1 MTLLNTSGV
10 LVILTVILLLWFVP
24 RSLRRAPAGHTVE
37 PERPLIS
44 AERTAEDILASAG
57 VLLNESEAYQSS
69 DHAVAPGTSLPSSAL
84 PRSSSSSHAVG
95 DGAAPQTASI
105 SQIRDSSPVA
115 PYTDEIPVVEE
126 EPKQSLLSSLD
137 TSTPSGVAYLVA
149 AGAGVAAVL
158 CLLLAL
164 FDLFSWAWFVIF
176 AVLGG
181 LAWAVGR
188 FGLADTLSQRLA
200 HREGDDNNDERSEV
214 DFDDEQLDR
223 EAEEPASAAEA
234 RPAPAPAPKAPVAQ
248 PVRREGS
255 AEASSPKTPVP
266 AAEHRDAEPRTP
278 EPRVHEPRVHES
290 RAAESADSEQDV
302 PAHRRAEGRP
312 AASRHAQHPQ
322 RRPQRPSRFQPIRR
336 GSVLFDQESG
346 SGATSQPTPR
356 AAEPQ
361 SSAERAVAAQH
372 TQPVQS
378 AQPHPAQQVPQAAPQ
393 QAPRV
398 APRAEAAEQPAAHQ
412 AAPAREPEP
421 RVPTEFSD
429 PRPAGTSQE
438 RPAAQQTPQAARP
451 NQSNQGQSRPALRD
465 GSPVRQAS
473 QQAPAPIPEEIP
485 LPDVLDD
492 SEFDALDIASL
503 NNPATQPGSSLGV
516 SRRAGSRHP
525 GGGSSFKAVSNT
537 WNPVQLPKP
546 LSALHR
552 ENDEKN
558 SKK

>member
-105 SQIRDSSPVA
+105 SQIRDSSPVT
-115 PYTDEIPVVEE
+115 PYTDEIPVVE

-149 AGAGVAAVL
+149 AGAGVATVL

-164 FDLFSWAWFVIF
+164 FRLFSWVWFVVF
-176 AVLGG
+176 AVLAG

-200 HREGDDNNDERSEV
+200 HRERDDDDDERSEV

-223 EAEEPASAAEA
+223 EAEESASAAEA

-266 AAEHRDAEPRTP
+266 AAERRDADPRTP

-290 RAAESADSEQDV
+290 RAAESADSEQDA

-346 SGATSQPTPR
+346 SGATSQP
-356 AAEPQ
+356 
-361 SSAERAVAAQH
+361 
-372 TQPVQS
+372 VQS

-393 QAPRV
+393 QTASQQTPRV
-398 APRAEAAEQPAAHQ
+398 APRAEATEQPAVHQ
-412 AAPAREPEP
+412 AAPAREPAP
-421 RVPTEFSD
+421 RVPTDFSA

-438 RPAAQQTPQAARP
+438 RPAAQQAPQAAHP
-451 NQSNQGQSRPALRD
+451 NQSNQGQPRPALRD
-465 GSPVRQAS
+465 GSPVRQAP

-525 GGGSSFKAVSNT
+525 GGGSSFEAVSNT

>member
-84 PRSSSSSHAVG
+84 PSSSSSSHAVG

-115 PYTDEIPVVEE
+115 PYTDEIPVEE

-164 FDLFSWAWFVIF
+164 FGLFSWAWFVIF

-200 HREGDDNNDERSEV
+200 HREGNDDDDERSEV

-234 RPAPAPAPKAPVAQ
+234 HPAPAPAPKAPVAQ

-255 AEASSPKTPVP
+255 SEASSPKTPVP
-266 AAEHRDAEPRTP
+266 AAERRDADPRTP
-278 EPRVHEPRVHES
+278 EPRVHEPRVHEPRVHES
-290 RAAESADSEQDV
+290 RAAESADSAQDA

-346 SGATSQPTPR
+346 SGATSQP
-356 AAEPQ
+356 
-361 SSAERAVAAQH
+361 
-372 TQPVQS
+372 VQS

-398 APRAEAAEQPAAHQ
+398 APRAEATEQPAVHQ
-412 AAPAREPEP
+412 AAPAREPAP
-421 RVPTEFSD
+421 RVPTDFSA

-438 RPAAQQTPQAARP
+438 RPAAQQAPQAAHP
-451 NQSNQGQSRPALRD
+451 NQSNQGQPRPALRD
-465 GSPVRQAS
+465 GSPVRQTP

-525 GGGSSFKAVSNT
+525 GGGSSFEAVSNT

>member
-105 SQIRDSSPVA
+105 SQIRDSSPVT
-115 PYTDEIPVVEE
+115 PYTDEIPVVE

-149 AGAGVAAVL
+149 AGAGVATVL

-164 FDLFSWAWFVIF
+164 FRLFSWVWFVIF
-176 AVLGG
+176 AVLAG

-200 HREGDDNNDERSEV
+200 HREGDDDDDERSEV

-266 AAEHRDAEPRTP
+266 AAERRDADPRTP
-278 EPRVHEPRVHES
+278 EPRVYEPRVHDS
-290 RAAESADSEQDV
+290 RAAESADSEQDA

-346 SGATSQPTPR
+346 SGATSQP
-356 AAEPQ
+356 
-361 SSAERAVAAQH
+361 
-372 TQPVQS
+372 VQS
-378 AQPHPAQQVPQAAPQ
+378 AQPHPAHQVPQAAPQRTASQ

-398 APRAEAAEQPAAHQ
+398 APRAEATEQPAVHQ
-412 AAPAREPEP
+412 ATPAREPAP
-421 RVPTEFSD
+421 RVPTDFSA

-438 RPAAQQTPQAARP
+438 RPAAQQAPQAAHP
-451 NQSNQGQSRPALRD
+451 NQSNQGQPRPALRD
-465 GSPVRQAS
+465 GSPVRQAP

-525 GGGSSFKAVSNT
+525 GGGSSFEAVSNT

>member
-84 PRSSSSSHAVG
+84 PSSSSSSHAVG

-164 FDLFSWAWFVIF
+164 FGLFSWAWFVIF

-200 HREGDDNNDERSEV
+200 HREGNDDDDERSEV

-234 RPAPAPAPKAPVAQ
+234 HPAPAPAPKAPVAQ

-266 AAEHRDAEPRTP
+266 AAEHRDADPRTP
-278 EPRVHEPRVHES
+278 EPRVHEPRVHEPRVHEPRVHES
-290 RAAESADSEQDV
+290 RAAESADSAQDA

-346 SGATSQPTPR
+346 SGATSQP
-356 AAEPQ
+356 
-361 SSAERAVAAQH
+361 
-372 TQPVQS
+372 VQS

-398 APRAEAAEQPAAHQ
+398 APRAEATEQPAVHQ
-412 AAPAREPEP
+412 AAPAREPAP
-421 RVPTEFSD
+421 RVPTDFSA

-438 RPAAQQTPQAARP
+438 RPAAQQAPQTAHP
-451 NQSNQGQSRPALRD
+451 NQSNQGQPRPALRD
-465 GSPVRQAS
+465 GSPVRQTP

-525 GGGSSFKAVSNT
+525 GGGSSFEAVSNT

>member
-44 AERTAEDILASAG
+44 AERTPEDILASAG

-95 DGAAPQTASI
+95 DSVAPQTASI

-115 PYTDEIPVVEE
+115 PYTGEIPVVE

-149 AGAGVAAVL
+149 TGAGVAAVL
-158 CLLLAL
+158 CLLLTL
-164 FDLFSWAWFVIF
+164 FGLMPWAWFVIF

-181 LAWAVGR
+181 VAWGAGR
-188 FGLADTLSQRLA
+188 FGLADALRQRFDR
-200 HREGDDNNDERSEV
+200 RESEDDN
-214 DFDDEQLDR
+214 DDEQSGIDGDDERHDR
-223 EAEEPASAAEA
+223 ETLERETEESAPVDGGRPVQASASKASGAHSTRRAGSSEESFPKP
-234 RPAPAPAPKAPVAQ
+234 PAPVT
-248 PVRREGS
+248 ES
-255 AEASSPKTPVP
+255 
-266 AAEHRDAEPRTP
+266 RTQ
-278 EPRVHEPRVHES
+278 EPRVQES
-290 RAAESADSEQDV
+290 RTAESADSTQDA
-302 PAHRRAEGRP
+302 PAHRQVEARP
-312 AASRHAQHPQ
+312 AVAVARHAQHPG
-322 RRPQRPSRFQPIRR
+322 RRPQRSSRFQPIRR

-346 SGATSQPTPR
+346 SGSASQSAPR
-356 AAEPQ
+356 AAEPKP
-361 SSAERAVAAQH
+361 SAERVVAAQ
-372 TQPVQS
+372 PVQ
-378 AQPHPAQQVPQAAPQ
+378 PAQQVSQAAPQ
-393 QAPRV
+393 QVASQQAPRV
-398 APRAEAAEQPAAHQ
+398 SPRAESAEQVAVHR
-412 AAPAREPEP
+412 AAPARESEP
-421 RVPTEFSD
+421 RVPTEFSA
-429 PRPAGTSQE
+429 PRSVAASQE
-438 RPAAQQTPQAARP
+438 RSAAQPAPQAVRP
-451 NQSNQGQSRPALRD
+451 NQPAARPALRD
-465 GSPVRQAS
+465 GSPVRPAA

-503 NNPATQPGSSLGV
+503 NNPATQQGSSLGA
-516 SRRAGSRHP
+516 SGRAGNRHP
-525 GGGSSFKAVSNT
+525 GGGSSFEAVSNT

>member
-105 SQIRDSSPVA
+105 SQIRDSSPMA
-115 PYTDEIPVVEE
+115 PYTDEIPVVE

-181 LAWAVGR
+181 LAWAAGR

-200 HREGDDNNDERSEV
+200 HREGDDDEDERSEV

-223 EAEEPASAAEA
+223 EAEESASAAEA
-234 RPAPAPAPKAPVAQ
+234 HPAPAPAPKAPVAQ

-255 AEASSPKTPVP
+255 SEASSPKTSVP

-278 EPRVHEPRVHES
+278 EPRVHESH
-290 RAAESADSEQDV
+290 AAESVDSAQDA
-302 PAHRRAEGRP
+302 PAHRRAEGRGFAP
-312 AASRHAQHPQ
+312 RTAS
-322 RRPQRPSRFQPIRR
+322 
-336 GSVLFDQESG
+336 
-346 SGATSQPTPR
+346 
-356 AAEPQ
+356 
-361 SSAERAVAAQH
+361 
-372 TQPVQS
+372 
-378 AQPHPAQQVPQAAPQ
+378 AAP
-393 QAPRV
+393 P
-398 APRAEAAEQPAAHQ
+398 PA
-412 AAPAREPEP
+412 PEP
-421 RVPTEFSD
+421 IPAHP
-429 PRPAGTSQE
+429 PR
-438 RPAAQQTPQAARP
+438 
-451 NQSNQGQSRPALRD
+451 
-465 GSPVRQAS
+465 
-473 QQAPAPIPEEIP
+473 
-485 LPDVLDD
+485 
-492 SEFDALDIASL
+492 
-503 NNPATQPGSSLGV
+503 
-516 SRRAGSRHP
+516 
-525 GGGSSFKAVSNT
+525 
-537 WNPVQLPKP
+537 
-546 LSALHR
+546 
-552 ENDEKN
+552 
-558 SKK
+558 

>member
-200 HREGDDNNDERSEV
+200 HREGDDDDDERSEV

-223 EAEEPASAAEA
+223 EAEESASAAEA

-266 AAEHRDAEPRTP
+266 AAEHRDAEPR
-278 EPRVHEPRVHES
+278 VHEPRVHES
-290 RAAESADSEQDV
+290 RAAESADSGQDA

-346 SGATSQPTPR
+346 SEATS
-356 AAEPQ
+356 
-361 SSAERAVAAQH
+361 
-372 TQPVQS
+372 QPVQS

-398 APRAEAAEQPAAHQ
+398 APRAEATEQPAVHQ
-412 AAPAREPEP
+412 AAPAREPAP
-421 RVPTEFSD
+421 RVPTDFSA

-438 RPAAQQTPQAARP
+438 RPAAQQAPQAAHP
-451 NQSNQGQSRPALRD
+451 NQSNQGQPRPALRD
-465 GSPVRQAS
+465 GSPVRRAP

-525 GGGSSFKAVSNT
+525 GGGSSFEAVSNT

>member
-126 EPKQSLLSSLD
+126 PKQSLLSSLD

-149 AGAGVAAVL
+149 AGAGVATVL

-164 FDLFSWAWFVIF
+164 FRLFSWVWFVVF
-176 AVLGG
+176 AVLAG
-181 LAWAVGR
+181 LAWATGR

-200 HREGDDNNDERSEV
+200 HRERDDDDDERSEV

-266 AAEHRDAEPRTP
+266 AAERRDADPRTP

-290 RAAESADSEQDV
+290 HAAESADSEQDA

-346 SGATSQPTPR
+346 SGATSQP
-356 AAEPQ
+356 
-361 SSAERAVAAQH
+361 
-372 TQPVQS
+372 VQS
-378 AQPHPAQQVPQAAPQ
+378 AQPHPAHQVPQAAPQRTVSQ

-398 APRAEAAEQPAAHQ
+398 APRAEATEQPAVHQ
-412 AAPAREPEP
+412 ATPAREPAP
-421 RVPTEFSD
+421 RVPTDFSA

-438 RPAAQQTPQAARP
+438 RPAAQQAPQAAHP
-451 NQSNQGQSRPALRD
+451 NQSNQGQPRPALRD
-465 GSPVRQAS
+465 GSPVRQAP

-525 GGGSSFKAVSNT
+525 GGGSSFEAVSNT

>member
-126 EPKQSLLSSLD
+126 PKQSLLSSLD

-164 FDLFSWAWFVIF
+164 FGRFPWAWFVIF

-181 LAWAVGR
+181 LAWAAGR

-200 HREGDDNNDERSEV
+200 HREGDDDEDERSEV

-223 EAEEPASAAEA
+223 EAEESASAAEA
-234 RPAPAPAPKAPVAQ
+234 HPVPAPAPKAPVAQ

-266 AAEHRDAEPRTP
+266 AAERRDADPRTP

-290 RAAESADSEQDV
+290 RAAESADSEQDA

-346 SGATSQPTPR
+346 SGATSQP
-356 AAEPQ
+356 
-361 SSAERAVAAQH
+361 
-372 TQPVQS
+372 VQS

-393 QAPRV
+393 RTASQQAPRV
-398 APRAEAAEQPAAHQ
+398 APRAEATEQLAVHQ
-412 AAPAREPEP
+412 AAPAREPAP
-421 RVPTEFSD
+421 RVPTDFSA

-438 RPAAQQTPQAARP
+438 RPAAQQAPQAAHP
-451 NQSNQGQSRPALRD
+451 NQSNQGQPRPALRD
-465 GSPVRQAS
+465 GSPVRQAP

-525 GGGSSFKAVSNT
+525 GGGSSFEAVSNT

>member
-105 SQIRDSSPVA
+105 SQIRDSSPVT
-115 PYTDEIPVVEE
+115 PYTDEIPVVE

-181 LAWAVGR
+181 LAWAAGR

-200 HREGDDNNDERSEV
+200 HREGDDDEDERSEV

-234 RPAPAPAPKAPVAQ
+234 RPAPVPAPKAPVAQ

-255 AEASSPKTPVP
+255 SEASSPKTSVP
-266 AAEHRDAEPRTP
+266 AAEHRDADPRTP
-278 EPRVHEPRVHES
+278 EPRVHES
-290 RAAESADSEQDV
+290 RAAESADSPQDA

-346 SGATSQPTPR
+346 SGAPSQPAPR

-361 SSAERAVAAQH
+361 SLAERAVAAQH

-393 QAPRV
+393 QTAV
-398 APRAEAAEQPAAHQ
+398 HQ
-412 AAPAREPEP
+412 AAPAREPAP
-421 RVPTEFSD
+421 RVPTDFSA

-438 RPAAQQTPQAARP
+438 RPAAQQAPQAAHP
-451 NQSNQGQSRPALRD
+451 NQSNQGQPRPALRD
-465 GSPVRQAS
+465 GSPVRQAP

-503 NNPATQPGSSLGV
+503 NNPATQPGSSLGA

-525 GGGSSFKAVSNT
+525 GGGSSFEAVSNT

>member
-164 FDLFSWAWFVIF
+164 FGLFSWAWFVIF

-200 HREGDDNNDERSEV
+200 HREGNDDDDERSEV

-223 EAEEPASAAEA
+223 EVEEPASTAEA

-266 AAEHRDAEPRTP
+266 AAERRDADPRTP
-278 EPRVHEPRVHES
+278 EPRVHES
-290 RAAESADSEQDV
+290 RAAESADSAQDA

-322 RRPQRPSRFQPIRR
+322 RRPQHPSRFQPIRR
-336 GSVLFDQESG
+336 GSVLFDQEGG
-346 SGATSQPTPR
+346 SGATS
-356 AAEPQ
+356 
-361 SSAERAVAAQH
+361 
-372 TQPVQS
+372 QPVQS

-393 QAPRV
+393 QTASQQTASQQAPRV
-398 APRAEAAEQPAAHQ
+398 APRAGATEQPAVHQ
-412 AAPAREPEP
+412 AAPAREPAP
-421 RVPTEFSD
+421 RVPTDFSA
-429 PRPAGTSQE
+429 PRPAATSQE
-438 RPAAQQTPQAARP
+438 RPAAQQAPQAAHP
-451 NQSNQGQSRPALRD
+451 NQSNQGQPRPALRD
-465 GSPVRQAS
+465 GSPVRQAP

-525 GGGSSFKAVSNT
+525 GGGSSFEAVSNT

>member
-44 AERTAEDILASAG
+44 AERTPEDILASAG

-84 PRSSSSSHAVG
+84 PRSSSSAHALA
-95 DGAAPQTASI
+95 DSAAPQTASI

-115 PYTDEIPVVEE
+115 PYTGEIPVVE

-149 AGAGVAAVL
+149 TGAGVAAVL
-158 CLLLAL
+158 CLLLTL
-164 FDLFSWAWFVIF
+164 FGLMPWAWFVIF

-181 LAWAVGR
+181 VAWGAGR
-188 FGLADTLSQRLA
+188 FGLADALRQRFDR
-200 HREGDDNNDERSEV
+200 RESEDDN
-214 DFDDEQLDR
+214 DDEQTGIDGDDERHDR
-223 EAEEPASAAEA
+223 ETLERETEDSAPVDGGRPVQAS
-234 RPAPAPAPKAPVAQ
+234 APKASGAHST
-248 PVRREGS
+248 RRAGS
-255 AEASSPKTPVP
+255 SEESFPKPPAPIAES
-266 AAEHRDAEPRTP
+266 RTQ
-278 EPRVHEPRVHES
+278 EPRVQES
-290 RAAESADSEQDV
+290 RTAESADSTQDA
-302 PAHRRAEGRP
+302 PAHRQVEARP
-312 AASRHAQHPQ
+312 AVAVARHAQHPG
-322 RRPQRPSRFQPIRR
+322 RRPQRSSRFQPIRR

-346 SGATSQPTPR
+346 SGSASQSAPR
-356 AAEPQ
+356 AAEPKP
-361 SSAERAVAAQH
+361 SAERVVAAQ
-372 TQPVQS
+372 PVQ
-378 AQPHPAQQVPQAAPQ
+378 PAQQVSQAAPQQVASQ

-398 APRAEAAEQPAAHQ
+398 APRVESAEQVAVHR
-412 AAPAREPEP
+412 AAPARESEP
-421 RVPTEFSD
+421 RVPTEFSA
-429 PRPAGTSQE
+429 PRSVAASQE
-438 RPAAQQTPQAARP
+438 RSAAQPAPQAVRP
-451 NQSNQGQSRPALRD
+451 NQPAARPALRD
-465 GSPVRQAS
+465 GSPVRPAA

-503 NNPATQPGSSLGV
+503 NTPATQQGSSLGA
-516 SRRAGSRHP
+516 SGRAGNRHP
-525 GGGSSFKAVSNT
+525 GGGSSFEAVSNT

>member
-105 SQIRDSSPVA
+105 SQIRDSSPMA

-164 FDLFSWAWFVIF
+164 FGLFSWAWFVIF

-200 HREGDDNNDERSEV
+200 HREGNDDDDERSEV

-234 RPAPAPAPKAPVAQ
+234 HPAPAPAPKAPVAQ

-266 AAEHRDAEPRTP
+266 AAEHRDADPRTP
-278 EPRVHEPRVHES
+278 EPRVHEPRVHEPRVHES
-290 RAAESADSEQDV
+290 RAAESADSAQDA

-346 SGATSQPTPR
+346 SGATSQP
-356 AAEPQ
+356 
-361 SSAERAVAAQH
+361 
-372 TQPVQS
+372 VQS
-378 AQPHPAQQVPQAAPQ
+378 AQPHPAQQVPQAAPP

-398 APRAEAAEQPAAHQ
+398 APRAEATEQPAVHQ
-412 AAPAREPEP
+412 AAPAREPAP
-421 RVPTEFSD
+421 RVPTDFSA

-438 RPAAQQTPQAARP
+438 RPAAQQAPQAAHP
-451 NQSNQGQSRPALRD
+451 NQSNQGQPRPALRD
-465 GSPVRQAS
+465 GSPVRQTP

-525 GGGSSFKAVSNT
+525 GGGSSFEAVSNT

>member
-126 EPKQSLLSSLD
+126 PKQSLLSSLD

-164 FDLFSWAWFVIF
+164 FGQFSWAWFVIF

-181 LAWAVGR
+181 LAWAAGR

-200 HREGDDNNDERSEV
+200 HREGDDDEDERSEV

-223 EAEEPASAAEA
+223 EAEESASAAEA
-234 RPAPAPAPKAPVAQ
+234 HPAPAPVAQ

-255 AEASSPKTPVP
+255 SEASSPKTSVP

-278 EPRVHEPRVHES
+278 EPRVHES
-290 RAAESADSEQDV
+290 RAAESADSAQDA

-346 SGATSQPTPR
+346 GGTTSQPAPR

-361 SSAERAVAAQH
+361 PSAERAVAAQH

-378 AQPHPAQQVPQAAPQ
+378 AQPQPARQVPQAAPQ
-393 QAPRV
+393 QTASQQASRV
-398 APRAEAAEQPAAHQ
+398 APRAEAAEQPAVHQ
-412 AAPAREPEP
+412 AAPAREPAP
-421 RVPTEFSD
+421 RVPTGFSA
-429 PRPAGTSQE
+429 PRSAATSQE
-438 RPAAQQTPQAARP
+438 RPAAQQAPQTARL
-451 NQSNQGQSRPALRD
+451 NQSNQGQPRPALRD
-465 GSPVRQAS
+465 GSPVRQAP

-525 GGGSSFKAVSNT
+525 GGGSSFEAVSNT

>member
-95 DGAAPQTASI
+95 DGTAPQTASI

-115 PYTDEIPVVEE
+115 PYTDEIPVVE

-164 FDLFSWAWFVIF
+164 FGLFSWAWFVIF

-181 LAWAVGR
+181 LALAAGR

-200 HREGDDNNDERSEV
+200 HREGDDDEDERSEV

-223 EAEEPASAAEA
+223 EAEESASAAEA
-234 RPAPAPAPKAPVAQ
+234 RPVPAPAPKAPVAQ
-248 PVRREGS
+248 PVRREDS
-255 AEASSPKTPVP
+255 TEASSPKTSVP
-266 AAEHRDAEPRTP
+266 AAERRDAEPRTP
-278 EPRVHEPRVHES
+278 EPRVYES
-290 RAAESADSEQDV
+290 RAAESVDSVQEA

-346 SGATSQPTPR
+346 SGATSQPAPR

-378 AQPHPAQQVPQAAPQ
+378 AQPHPAQQVPQAASQ

-398 APRAEAAEQPAAHQ
+398 APRAEATEQPAVHQ
-412 AAPAREPEP
+412 AAPAREPAP
-421 RVPTEFSD
+421 RVPTEFSA
-429 PRPAGTSQE
+429 PRPAATSQE
-438 RPAAQQTPQAARP
+438 RPAAQQAPQTARP
-451 NQSNQGQSRPALRD
+451 NQSNQGQPRPALRD
-465 GSPVRQAS
+465 GSPVRQAP

-503 NNPATQPGSSLGV
+503 NSPATQPGSSLGA
-516 SRRAGSRHP
+516 SGRAGSRHP
-525 GGGSSFKAVSNT
+525 GGGSSFEAVSNT

>member
-84 PRSSSSSHAVG
+84 PRSSSSSHEVG

-105 SQIRDSSPVA
+105 SQIRDSSPVT
-115 PYTDEIPVVEE
+115 PYTDEIPVVE

-164 FDLFSWAWFVIF
+164 FGRFPWAWFVIF

-181 LAWAVGR
+181 LAWAAGR

-200 HREGDDNNDERSEV
+200 HREGNDDEDERSEV

-223 EAEEPASAAEA
+223 EAEESASASEA
-234 RPAPAPAPKAPVAQ
+234 HPAPAPAPKTPVAQ

-266 AAEHRDAEPRTP
+266 AAERRDANPRTP

-290 RAAESADSEQDV
+290 RAAESADSGQDA

-346 SGATSQPTPR
+346 SGATSQP
-356 AAEPQ
+356 A
-361 SSAERAVAAQH
+361 
-372 TQPVQS
+372 QS

-398 APRAEAAEQPAAHQ
+398 APRAEATEQPAVHQ
-412 AAPAREPEP
+412 AAPAREPAP
-421 RVPTEFSD
+421 RVPTDFSA
-429 PRPAGTSQE
+429 PRPAATSQE
-438 RPAAQQTPQAARP
+438 RPAAQQAPQTAHP
-451 NQSNQGQSRPALRD
+451 NQSNQGQPRPALRD
-465 GSPVRQAS
+465 GSPVRQAP

-525 GGGSSFKAVSNT
+525 GGGSSFEAVSNT

>member
-115 PYTDEIPVVEE
+115 PYTDEIHVVEE

-164 FDLFSWAWFVIF
+164 FGLLSWAWFVIF

-200 HREGDDNNDERSEV
+200 HREGDDDEDERSEV

-255 AEASSPKTPVP
+255 SEASSPKTPVP
-266 AAEHRDAEPRTP
+266 AAERRDAEPRTP

-290 RAAESADSEQDV
+290 RAAESADSAQDA
-302 PAHRRAEGRP
+302 PAHRRAESRP
-312 AASRHAQHPQ
+312 AASRHTQHPQ

-346 SGATSQPTPR
+346 SGATSQP
-356 AAEPQ
+356 
-361 SSAERAVAAQH
+361 
-372 TQPVQS
+372 VQS
-378 AQPHPAQQVPQAAPQ
+378 AQPHPAQQVPQASPQQTASQ

-398 APRAEAAEQPAAHQ
+398 APQAEATEQPAVHQ
-412 AAPAREPEP
+412 ATPAREPAP
-421 RVPTEFSD
+421 RVPTDFSA
-429 PRPAGTSQE
+429 PRPAATSQE
-438 RPAAQQTPQAARP
+438 RPAAQQAPQTAHP
-451 NQSNQGQSRPALRD
+451 NQSNQGQPRPALRD
-465 GSPVRQAS
+465 GSPVRQAP

-525 GGGSSFKAVSNT
+525 GGGSSFEAVSNT

>member
-200 HREGDDNNDERSEV
+200 HREGNDDDDERSEV

-234 RPAPAPAPKAPVAQ
+234 HPALAPAPKAPVAQ
-248 PVRREGS
+248 PIRREGS

-266 AAEHRDAEPRTP
+266 AAERRDAEPRVH

-290 RAAESADSEQDV
+290 RAAESADSGQDA

-312 AASRHAQHPQ
+312 AASRHAQRPQ

-346 SGATSQPTPR
+346 SGATSQP
-356 AAEPQ
+356 
-361 SSAERAVAAQH
+361 
-372 TQPVQS
+372 VQS

-393 QAPRV
+393 RTASQQAPRV
-398 APRAEAAEQPAAHQ
+398 APRAEATEQPAVHQ
-412 AAPAREPEP
+412 AAPAREPAP
-421 RVPTEFSD
+421 RVPTGFSA
-429 PRPAGTSQE
+429 PRPAATSQE
-438 RPAAQQTPQAARP
+438 RSAAQQAPQTVRP
-451 NQSNQGQSRPALRD
+451 NQSNQGQPRPALRD
-465 GSPVRQAS
+465 GSPVRQAP

-525 GGGSSFKAVSNT
+525 GGGSSFEAVSNT

>member
-44 AERTAEDILASAG
+44 AERTPEDILASAG

-84 PRSSSSSHAVG
+84 PRSSSSAHALA
-95 DGAAPQTASI
+95 DSAAPQTASI

-115 PYTDEIPVVEE
+115 PYTGEIPVVE

-149 AGAGVAAVL
+149 TGAGVAAVL
-158 CLLLAL
+158 CLLLTL
-164 FDLFSWAWFVIF
+164 FGLMPWAWFVIF

-181 LAWAVGR
+181 VAWGAGR
-188 FGLADTLSQRLA
+188 FGLADALRQRFDR
-200 HREGDDNNDERSEV
+200 RESEDDN
-214 DFDDEQLDR
+214 DDEQTGIDGDDERHDR
-223 EAEEPASAAEA
+223 ETLERETEDSAPVDGGRPVQAS
-234 RPAPAPAPKAPVAQ
+234 APKAYGAHST
-248 PVRREGS
+248 RRAGS
-255 AEASSPKTPVP
+255 SEESFPKPPAPIAES
-266 AAEHRDAEPRTP
+266 RTQ
-278 EPRVHEPRVHES
+278 EPRVQES
-290 RAAESADSEQDV
+290 RTAESADSTQDA
-302 PAHRRAEGRP
+302 PAHRQVEARP
-312 AASRHAQHPQ
+312 AVAVARHAQHPG
-322 RRPQRPSRFQPIRR
+322 RRPQRSSRFQPIRR

-346 SGATSQPTPR
+346 SGSASQSAPR
-356 AAEPQ
+356 AAEPKP
-361 SSAERAVAAQH
+361 SAERVVAAQ
-372 TQPVQS
+372 PVQ
-378 AQPHPAQQVPQAAPQ
+378 PAQQVSQAAPQQVASQ

-398 APRAEAAEQPAAHQ
+398 APRVESAEQVAVHR
-412 AAPAREPEP
+412 AAPARESEP
-421 RVPTEFSD
+421 RVPTEFSA
-429 PRPAGTSQE
+429 PRSVAASQE
-438 RPAAQQTPQAARP
+438 RSAAQPAPQAVRP
-451 NQSNQGQSRPALRD
+451 NQPAARPALRD
-465 GSPVRQAS
+465 GSPVRPAA

-503 NNPATQPGSSLGV
+503 NTPATQQGSSLGA
-516 SRRAGSRHP
+516 SGRAGNRHP
-525 GGGSSFKAVSNT
+525 GGGSSFEAVSNT

>member
-105 SQIRDSSPVA
+105 SQIRDSSPMA
-115 PYTDEIPVVEE
+115 PYTDEIPVVE

-181 LAWAVGR
+181 LAWAAGR

-200 HREGDDNNDERSEV
+200 HREGDDDEDERSEV

-223 EAEEPASAAEA
+223 EAEESASAAEA
-234 RPAPAPAPKAPVAQ
+234 HPAPAPAPKAPVAQ

-255 AEASSPKTPVP
+255 SEDSSPKTSVP

-290 RAAESADSEQDV
+290 RAAESVDSVQDA
-302 PAHRRAEGRP
+302 PAHRRVEGRP

-346 SGATSQPTPR
+346 SGATSQSAPR

-378 AQPHPAQQVPQAAPQ
+378 AQPRPAQQVPQAASQ

-398 APRAEAAEQPAAHQ
+398 APRAEATEQPAVHQ
-412 AAPAREPEP
+412 AAGA
-421 RVPTEFSD
+421 
-429 PRPAGTSQE
+429 SQE
-438 RPAAQQTPQAARP
+438 RPAAQQAPQAAHP
-451 NQSNQGQSRPALRD
+451 NQPNQGQPRPALRD
-465 GSPVRQAS
+465 GSPVRQAP

-525 GGGSSFKAVSNT
+525 GGGSSFEAVSNT